1 MKRSSLVII
10 IAGAAFAI
18 AGCADLS
25 TSYRTE
31 PEQVELAQPNT
42 VAVPQT
48 PQQAV
53 FATKYA
59 LLAALSVVADY
70 RKLPACAPQMIICRS
85 PSVETRLQAL
95 SNGAAAALDE
105 AEKVVRTPGFAKD
118 QVTTL
123 VVSAQAAVRALT
135 VITDTLK
142 TR

>member
-1 MKRSSLVII
+1 MKRNSLVII
-10 IAGAAFAI
+10 IAGAALALTSC
-18 AGCADLS
+18 AGLETA
-25 TSYRTE
+25 YRIQ
-31 PEQVELAQPNT
+31 PEQVEQVQPST

-70 RKLPACAPQMIICRS
+70 RKLPACAPQMIICKS
-85 PSVETRLQAL
+85 ASVETRLQAL

-105 AEKVVRTPGFAKD
+105 AEKVVRTPGFAQD